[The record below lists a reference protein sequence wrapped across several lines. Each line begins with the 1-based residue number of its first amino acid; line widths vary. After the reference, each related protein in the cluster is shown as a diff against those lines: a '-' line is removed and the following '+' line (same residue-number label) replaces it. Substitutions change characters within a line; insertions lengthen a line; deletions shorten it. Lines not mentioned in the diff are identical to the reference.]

1 MKRLT
6 MHRRCFERIT
16 SPALFTYA
24 LLVLML
30 ASCQNTSAPEAGK
43 TPKAA
48 ETFPAGATDA
58 HTDTATPATPVAHGG
73 FTTPPPS
80 SRATVAA
87 RNSREPR
94 YDIAVSDQ
102 DAREFFM
109 GLMQTTSHN
118 IVVHPEVN
126 GRISLFLQQ
135 VTLQEALTAVND
147 MYGFDYERN
156 DYGYV
161 ILPAVMNTRVFAINY
176 LNVERK
182 GSSRT
187 SVSSGE
193 ITNTN
198 NEQSDKIGNNT
209 SSTTSSV
216 RDSTTI
222 ETSNTNNFWKD
233 LEKMLDMM
241 VDKQRGSL
249 VAINPQAG
257 LVVVRGMPH
266 ELRSVDNF
274 LKRAQL
280 SLDRQVVLEAKI
292 LEVTLRDGFQ
302 AGINWSALAELNSG
316 DNTIGAGLGSAAL
329 SNPDLIDGIF
339 GVTVTSN
346 DFNAVIE
353 LLQTQGDVSVLSSP
367 RVATV
372 NNQKAAIKVGTDEFF
387 VTNVKTTTTTGTA
400 TTQTPE
406 VTLTPFFSGI
416 VLDVTPQIGDQGDVV
431 LHVHPSVSEVVDQ
444 KKDIKIGDSDL
455 SLPLA
460 LSSIREADSVV
471 RARSQQVVLIGGL
484 MSNNSSDVSA
494 KVPGLANTPGL
505 GWLFTQK
512 RQSHAKSELV
522 ILLRPIIADTP
533 PTGWTSEQLRDADA
547 GFTDGPWL
555 KPAR

>member
-1 MKRLT
+1 M
-6 MHRRCFERIT
+6 
-16 SPALFTYA
+16 
-24 LLVLML
+24 
-30 ASCQNTSAPEAGK
+30 
-43 TPKAA
+43 
-48 ETFPAGATDA
+48 
-58 HTDTATPATPVAHGG
+58 
-73 FTTPPPS
+73 
-80 SRATVAA
+80 
-87 RNSREPR
+87 
-94 YDIAVSDQ
+94 
-102 DAREFFM
+102 
-109 GLMQTTSHN
+109 
-118 IVVHPEVN
+118 
-126 GRISLFLQQ
+126 
-135 VTLQEALTAVND
+135 
-147 MYGFDYERN
+147 
-156 DYGYV
+156 
-161 ILPAVMNTRVFAINY
+161 
-176 LNVERK
+176 
-182 GSSRT
+182 
-187 SVSSGE
+187 
-193 ITNTN
+193 
-198 NEQSDKIGNNT
+198 
-209 SSTTSSV
+209 
-216 RDSTTI
+216 
-222 ETSNTNNFWKD
+222 
-233 LEKMLDMM
+233 
-241 VDKQRGSL
+241 
-249 VAINPQAG
+249 
-257 LVVVRGMPH
+257 
-266 ELRSVDNF
+266 
-274 LKRAQL
+274 
-280 SLDRQVVLEAKI
+280 
-292 LEVTLRDGFQ
+292 
-302 AGINWSALAELNSG
+302 
-316 DNTIGAGLGSAAL
+316 
-329 SNPDLIDGIF
+329 
-339 GVTVTSN
+339 TSN